1 MAEHHNHS
9 HPHPHTN
16 QCGMECY
23 TNTEMIVR
31 EDILAKAK
39 ELADLIS
46 TSNEVQFFQ
55 RAERQIAN
63 SDHIQ
68 TLISS
73 IKKKQKEIVAFQS
86 FENVKMVDKIE
97 KEVDELQ
104 DQLDSIPVV
113 SEFKQTQEDIN
124 YLLQLVMSVIR
135 DTISE
140 KINVEEGKVAAGS
153 GYGE

>member
-1 MAEHHNHS
+1 MSGHHHNH
-9 HPHPHTN
+9 N
-16 QCGMECY
+16 QCGMEEY

-39 ELADLIS
+39 ELAELIS

-55 RAERQIAN
+55 KAEKQIAN
-63 SDHIQ
+63 NDAIQ

-86 FENVKMVDKIE
+86 FENLKMVEKIE
-97 KEVDELQ
+97 KEVDDLQ
-104 DQLDSIPVV
+104 DELDAIPIV
-113 SEFKQTQEDIN
+113 SEFKQSQEDIN
-124 YLLQLVMSVIR
+124 YVLQLVMSVIR

-140 KINVEEGKVAAGS
+140 KITVEEGTVASGS
-153 GYGE
+153 SCSE